1 MGLHESPLQHHNIES
16 KKIDATWLDYL
27 GDCGGEKVIDN
38 SVHTKI
44 VFNDKYENNVI
55 NWSGYFAEV
64 KIRQQGIFWFSGKEL
79 NILVKMDP
87 SESTIFADLVLTV
100 PAPIYSQ
107 SKSMFDSL
115 RKGTGI
121 SFEGT
126 MLNMGNEFKMH
137 HVRALNV

>member
-1 MGLHESPLQHHNIES
+1 
-16 KKIDATWLDYL
+16 
-27 GDCGGEKVIDN
+27 
-38 SVHTKI
+38 

-64 KIRQQGIFWFSGKEL
+64 KIRQQGLFWFGGKEL

-100 PAPIYSQ
+100 PAPIYSK
-107 SKSMFDSL
+107 SKSLFDSL
-115 RKGTGI
+115 KKGTGI

-137 HVRALNV
+137 HVRAHDV